1 MRSAVWPGLPSSSQ
15 LLVSYKPA
23 AAAAAALFKPSPVHS
38 WGCSVS
44 NLCGTQLPVNPG
56 RLAVVTISRSA
67 SKRGPER
74 MSSGQGCIRTCT
86 HPAEVYQVQQLLAS
100 LPVSR
105 VRSRD
110 QPHSVTRGGSWIY
123 LMLFFVFFFSYQF
136 VSRFLWW
143 NWSTS
148 ICQFSS
154 YFDLSSARRFLSEG
168 RPESVMSSRRHRQR
182 DLARWAVSSLS
193 CGREYQRTGCNGCSV
208 SLEFDLR
215 LWFCCYKQANANAS
229 GDGGSIRIFNCDF
242 NL

>member
-15 LLVSYKPA
+15 LLVSYKPAAAA

-67 SKRGPER
+67 SKRGTER

-123 LMLFFVFFFSYQF
+123 LMLFFVFFFLIS
-136 VSRFLWW
+136 LWAG
-143 NWSTS
+143 
-148 ICQFSS
+148 F
-154 YFDLSSARRFLSEG
+154 
-168 RPESVMSSRRHRQR
+168 
-182 DLARWAVSSLS
+182 
-193 CGREYQRTGCNGCSV
+193 CGETGQPQSV
-208 SLEFDLR
+208 SLAAILIYRARAAFSRRVDPS
-215 LWFCCYKQANANAS
+215 LWWAAGVIVKGISHDELFPRYHVGAS
-229 GDGGSIRIFNCDF
+229 TRELDVMDAVF
-242 NL
+242 L